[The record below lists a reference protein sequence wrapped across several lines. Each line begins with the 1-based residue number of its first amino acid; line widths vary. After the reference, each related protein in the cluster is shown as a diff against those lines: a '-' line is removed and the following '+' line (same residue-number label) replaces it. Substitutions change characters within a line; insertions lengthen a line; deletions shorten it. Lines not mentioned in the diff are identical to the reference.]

1 MKSAVDGNW
10 LSLLAPFP
18 GRVAMAWRIALVC
31 ALTAMVAM
39 VYGIPESAIS
49 CYLVFFVM
57 KPDAAES
64 SVLAVALT
72 VLVAIVVVV
81 LFLLTNLTL
90 TQPAMR
96 IVMLALSSLL
106 LLFLASASK
115 LGPLGGIIAL
125 VLAFG
130 LTLLS
135 YVPFGEAATRGIL
148 YAWLMASMPM
158 ALVLIVS
165 VTLGRRPLDLLRA
178 TVAERLEA
186 IACFLEGDGR
196 AGRARLHELLG
207 EGQEESMKRW
217 GLLRGLALARRD
229 ETRRLGLALQES
241 YRLLFAALA
250 LREGGRQQAVQDA
263 ALAAE
268 ARKVGQAL
276 AAGHA
281 AQPLIIPPTQNSA
294 AAQAWLALS
303 AMAGDATATP
313 APSPAEPFLSPD
325 AFSNPDHLRYAAK
338 TTAAALICYLIYSA
352 LDWQDIHTAMITC
365 YVAALGSVAE
375 TTQKLMLRI
384 IGCLIGAAMG
394 VGAILFLIPH
404 MSSVGSLMVLVF
416 AGAFVAAWV
425 AVGSERVAYAGVQI
439 ALAFMMTV
447 LQGFGPSIDM
457 SVAMDRV
464 IGILL
469 GNVVLYLVFTQLW
482 PVSVG
487 HRVRED
493 LGRALQGLA
502 QMARLG
508 ASGQDEASVEQR
520 AVATAQA
527 RNAAVALAGNVV
539 GRLAGIRRALA
550 LARLEPRSL
559 RLDSARVRGL
569 IAITQA
575 LRALCMRQ
583 LLAAPA
589 PDAELAARLEALA
602 RKVARDGPAPAGAAS
617 HSARPTS
624 HQAATQTPSQA
635 ANHAARPTA
644 GSIDHLSQL
653 IEGR

>member
-1 MKSAVDGNW
+1 MKSGVDAAW
-10 LSLLAPFP
+10 LSQLAPFP
-18 GRVAMAWRIALVC
+18 GRAAMAWRIALVC

-39 VYGIPESAIS
+39 TYGIPESAIS

-64 SVLAVALT
+64 SVLAVALS
-72 VLVAIVVVV
+72 VLVMLVVGV
-81 LFLLTNLTL
+81 LLLLTNLTL
-90 TQPAMR
+90 AQPAMR
-96 IVMLALSSLL
+96 IVALAVSSLL

-135 YVPFGEAATRGIL
+135 YVPVGEAATRGIL
-148 YAWLMASMPM
+148 YAWLMATMPM

-165 VTLGRRPLDLLRA
+165 ITIGRRPLTLLRTTVGDRLDAVA
-178 TVAERLEA
+178 TYLES
-186 IACFLEGDGR
+186 GGR
-196 AGRARLHELLG
+196 AGRARLREMLG

-229 ETRRLGLALQES
+229 ETRRLGMALQES

-250 LREGGRQQAVQDA
+250 MRGGGQD
-263 ALAAE
+263 ALAARARE
-268 ARKVGQAL
+268 AGQAL
-276 AAGHA
+276 AAGRA
-281 AQPLIIPPTQNSA
+281 APAAAGPPTHSPTHPPVHDSTPPPTPPPVPDSTHNPTHNPTQPA
-294 AAQAWLALS
+294 AARQAWRALS
-303 AMAGDATATP
+303 AMGDDASIMP
-313 APSPAEPFLSPD
+313 APQPAEPFMAPD
-325 AFSNPDHLRYAAK
+325 AFSNPEHVRYAIK

-425 AVGSERVAYAGVQI
+425 AVGSERVSYAGVQI

-493 LGRALQGLA
+493 LGRALEGLA
-502 QMARLG
+502 KLARLG
-508 ASGQDEASVEQR
+508 EGGRDR
-520 AVATAQA
+520 AVAQA
-527 RNAAVALAGNVV
+527 SAVAGQ
-539 GRLAGIRRALA
+539 LAGIRRALG
-550 LARLEPRSL
+550 LATLEPRTL
-559 RLDSARVRGL
+559 RLDSARLREL
-569 IAITQA
+569 IAVTQSVQ
-575 LRALCMRQ
+575 ALCMR
-583 LLAAPA
+583 LLIDAPE
-589 PDAELAARLEALA
+589 PDEALAARLEAMA
-602 RKVARDGPAPAGAAS
+602 
-617 HSARPTS
+617 
-624 HQAATQTPSQA
+624 
-635 ANHAARPTA
+635 HAVRNDEP
-644 GSIDHLSQL
+644 GSVKQVNQL
-653 IEGR
+653 MEGQ

>member
-1 MKSAVDGNW
+1 MKSGVDAAW
-10 LSLLAPFP
+10 LSQLAPFP
-18 GRVAMAWRIALVC
+18 GRAAMAWRIALVC

-39 VYGIPESAIS
+39 TYGIPESAIS

-64 SVLAVALT
+64 SLLAVALS
-72 VLVAIVVVV
+72 VLVMLVVGV
-81 LFLLTNLTL
+81 LLLLTNLTL
-90 TQPAMR
+90 ALPAMR
-96 IVMLALSSLL
+96 IVALAVSSLL

-135 YVPFGEAATRGIL
+135 YVPVGEAATRGIL
-148 YAWLMASMPM
+148 YAWLMATMPM

-165 VTLGRRPLDLLRA
+165 ITIGRRPLTVLRT
-178 TVAERLEA
+178 TVGDRLDA
-186 IACFLEGDGR
+186 IATYLERGGR
-196 AGRARLHELLG
+196 AGRARLREMLG

-250 LREGGRQQAVQDA
+250 LRGGGQD
-263 ALAAE
+263 ALAARARE
-268 ARKVGQAL
+268 AGQAL

-281 AQPLIIPPTQNSA
+281 APAASVPPTQPPTQPPA
-294 AAQAWLALS
+294 VRQAWRALS
-303 AMAGDATATP
+303 AMGGDAAAMP
-313 APSPAEPFLSPD
+313 APQPAEPFMAPD
-325 AFSNPDHLRYAAK
+325 AFSNPEHVRYAIK

-404 MSSVGSLMVLVF
+404 MSSVGSLMMLVF

-425 AVGSERVAYAGVQI
+425 AVGSERVSYAGVQI

-469 GNVVLYLVFTQLW
+469 GNVVLYLVFTLLW

-487 HRVRED
+487 RRVRED
-493 LGRALQGLA
+493 LGRALEGLA
-502 QMARLG
+502 KMARLG
-508 ASGQDEASVEQR
+508 EGGRDQAVAQASV
-520 AVATAQA
+520 VAGQ
-527 RNAAVALAGNVV
+527 
-539 GRLAGIRRALA
+539 LAGIRRALG
-550 LARLEPRSL
+550 LATLEPRAL
-559 RLDSARVRGL
+559 RLDSARLREL
-569 IAITQA
+569 IAVTQSVQ
-575 LRALCMRQ
+575 ALCMR
-583 LLAAPA
+583 LLIDAPE
-589 PDAELAARLEALA
+589 PDEALAARLEVMAHA
-602 RKVARDGPAPAGAAS
+602 VRNDEPGSVA
-617 HSARPTS
+617 
-624 HQAATQTPSQA
+624 QV
-635 ANHAARPTA
+635 N
-644 GSIDHLSQL
+644 QL
-653 IEGR
+653 MEGQ

>member
-1 MKSAVDGNW
+1 MKSGADIGW

-18 GRVAMAWRIALVC
+18 GRAAMAWRIALVC

-39 VYGIPESAIS
+39 TYGIPESAIS

-64 SVLAVALT
+64 SLLAVALS

-81 LFLLTNLTL
+81 LLLLTNLTL
-90 TQPAMR
+90 TLPAMR
-96 IVMLALSSLL
+96 IVALALSSLL

-148 YAWLMASMPM
+148 YAWLMATMPM

-165 VTLGRRPLDLLRA
+165 VTVGRRPLDLLRS
-178 TVAERLEA
+178 TVTERLDA
-186 IACFLEGDGR
+186 IASYLESGGR
-196 AGRARLHELLG
+196 AGRVRLRELLG

-217 GLLRGLALARRD
+217 GLMRGLALARRD

-241 YRLLFAALA
+241 YRMLFAALA
-250 LREGGRQQAVQDA
+250 LRDSAQGDQPEPRA
-263 ALAAE
+263 ALAARTRE
-268 ARKVGQAL
+268 VGQAL
-276 AAGHA
+276 AAGHLVPPVIEPPPGNPA
-281 AQPLIIPPTQNSA
+281 AT
-294 AAQAWLALS
+294 QAWRALS
-303 AMAGDATATP
+303 AMTADASAMP
-313 APSPAEPFLSPD
+313 APQPAEPFLSPD
-325 AFSNPDHLRYAAK
+325 AFRNPDHIRYAAK

-404 MSSVGSLMVLVF
+404 MSSVGSLMALVF
-416 AGAFVAAWV
+416 VGAFVAAWV

-457 SVAMDRV
+457 SIALDRV

-469 GNVVLYLVFTQLW
+469 GNVVLYLVFSQLW

-487 HRVRED
+487 HRVREE
-493 LGRALQGLA
+493 LGRALEGLA
-502 QMARLG
+502 RMARLG
-508 ASGQDEASVEQR
+508 EGGRDEAVAQAS
-520 AVATAQA
+520 AVA
-527 RNAAVALAGNVV
+527 
-539 GRLAGIRRALA
+539 GRLAGIRRALG
-550 LARLEPRSL
+550 LATLEPRGL
-559 RLDSARVRGL
+559 RLDSARLRGL
-569 IAITQA
+569 IAVTQSVQ
-575 LRALCMRQ
+575 ALCMR
-583 LLAAPA
+583 LLIDP
-589 PDAELAARLEALA
+589 PGPNAELAARLEALA
-602 RKVARDGPAPAGAAS
+602 RTVADEGSPVAAARHSAAPLAPAG
-617 HSARPTS
+617 
-624 HQAATQTPSQA
+624 
-635 ANHAARPTA
+635 
-644 GSIDHLSQL
+644 SIEHLSQL

>member
-1 MKSAVDGNW
+1 
-10 LSLLAPFP
+10 
-18 GRVAMAWRIALVC
+18 MAWRIALVC

-39 VYGIPESAIS
+39 TYGIPESAIS

-64 SVLAVALT
+64 SLLAVALS
-72 VLVAIVVVV
+72 VLVMLVVGV
-81 LFLLTNLTL
+81 LLLLTNLTL
-90 TQPAMR
+90 ALPAMR
-96 IVMLALSSLL
+96 IVALAVSSLL

-135 YVPFGEAATRGIL
+135 YVPVGEAATRGIL
-148 YAWLMASMPM
+148 YAWLMATMPM

-165 VTLGRRPLDLLRA
+165 ITIGRRPLTLLRS
-178 TVAERLEA
+178 TVGDRLDA
-186 IACFLEGDGR
+186 IATYLERGGR
-196 AGRARLHELLG
+196 AGRARLREMLG

-250 LREGGRQQAVQDA
+250 LRGGGQD
-263 ALAAE
+263 ALAARARE
-268 ARKVGQAL
+268 AGQAL
-276 AAGHA
+276 AAGQA
-281 AQPLIIPPTQNSA
+281 APAACVPPTQPSTQPPTQPPA
-294 AAQAWLALS
+294 VRQAWRALS
-303 AMAGDATATP
+303 AMGGDAAAMP
-313 APSPAEPFLSPD
+313 APQPAEPFMAPD
-325 AFSNPDHLRYAAK
+325 AFSNPEHVRYAIK

-425 AVGSERVAYAGVQI
+425 AVDSERVSYAGVQI

-469 GNVVLYLVFTQLW
+469 GNVVLYLVFTLLW

-487 HRVRED
+487 RRVRED
-493 LGRALQGLA
+493 FGRALEGLA
-502 QMARLG
+502 KMARLG
-508 ASGQDEASVEQR
+508 EGGRDQAVAQASV
-520 AVATAQA
+520 VAGQ
-527 RNAAVALAGNVV
+527 
-539 GRLAGIRRALA
+539 LAGIRRALG
-550 LARLEPRSL
+550 LATLEPRAL
-559 RLDSARVRGL
+559 RLDSARLREL
-569 IAITQA
+569 IAVTQSVQ
-575 LRALCMRQ
+575 ALCMR
-583 LLAAPA
+583 LLIDAPE
-589 PDAELAARLEALA
+589 PDEALAARLEVMAHA
-602 RKVARDGPAPAGAAS
+602 VRNDEPGSVA
-617 HSARPTS
+617 
-624 HQAATQTPSQA
+624 QV
-635 ANHAARPTA
+635 N
-644 GSIDHLSQL
+644 QL
-653 IEGR
+653 MEGQ

>member
-1 MKSAVDGNW
+1 
-10 LSLLAPFP
+10 
-18 GRVAMAWRIALVC
+18 MAWRIALVC

-39 VYGIPESAIS
+39 TYGIPESAIS

-64 SVLAVALT
+64 SVLAVALS
-72 VLVAIVVVV
+72 VLVMLVVGV
-81 LFLLTNLTL
+81 LLLLTNLTL
-90 TQPAMR
+90 AQPAMR
-96 IVMLALSSLL
+96 IVALAVSSLL

-135 YVPFGEAATRGIL
+135 YVPVGEAATRGIL
-148 YAWLMASMPM
+148 YAWLMATMPM

-165 VTLGRRPLDLLRA
+165 ITIGRRPLTLLRTTVGDRLDAVA
-178 TVAERLEA
+178 TYLES
-186 IACFLEGDGR
+186 GGR
-196 AGRARLHELLG
+196 AGRARLREMLG

-229 ETRRLGLALQES
+229 ETRRLGMALQES

-250 LREGGRQQAVQDA
+250 MRGGGQD
-263 ALAAE
+263 ALAARARE
-268 ARKVGQAL
+268 AGQAL
-276 AAGHA
+276 AAGRA
-281 AQPLIIPPTQNSA
+281 APAAAGPPTHSPTHPPVHDSTPPPTPPPVPDSTHNPTHNPTQPA
-294 AAQAWLALS
+294 AARQAWRALS
-303 AMAGDATATP
+303 AMGDDASIMP
-313 APSPAEPFLSPD
+313 APQPAEPFMAPD
-325 AFSNPDHLRYAAK
+325 AFSNPEHVRYAIK

-425 AVGSERVAYAGVQI
+425 AVGSERVSYAGVQI

-493 LGRALQGLA
+493 LGRALEGLA
-502 QMARLG
+502 KLARLG
-508 ASGQDEASVEQR
+508 EGGRDR
-520 AVATAQA
+520 AVAQA
-527 RNAAVALAGNVV
+527 SAVAGQ
-539 GRLAGIRRALA
+539 LAGIRRALG
-550 LARLEPRSL
+550 LATLEPRTL
-559 RLDSARVRGL
+559 RLDSARLREL
-569 IAITQA
+569 IAVTQSVQ
-575 LRALCMRQ
+575 ALCMR
-583 LLAAPA
+583 LLIDAPE
-589 PDAELAARLEALA
+589 PDEALAARLEAMA
-602 RKVARDGPAPAGAAS
+602 
-617 HSARPTS
+617 
-624 HQAATQTPSQA
+624 
-635 ANHAARPTA
+635 HAVRNDEP
-644 GSIDHLSQL
+644 GSVKQVNQL
-653 IEGR
+653 MEGQ

>member
-1 MKSAVDGNW
+1 MKSGVDAAW
-10 LSLLAPFP
+10 LSQLAPFP
-18 GRVAMAWRIALVC
+18 GRAAMAWRIALVC

-39 VYGIPESAIS
+39 TYGIPESAIS

-64 SVLAVALT
+64 SLLAVALS
-72 VLVAIVVVV
+72 VLVMLVVGV
-81 LFLLTNLTL
+81 LLLLTNLTL
-90 TQPAMR
+90 ALPAMR
-96 IVMLALSSLL
+96 IVALAVSSLL

-135 YVPFGEAATRGIL
+135 YVPVGEAATRGIL
-148 YAWLMASMPM
+148 YAWLMATMPM

-165 VTLGRRPLDLLRA
+165 ITIGRRPLTLLRT
-178 TVAERLEA
+178 TVGDRLHA
-186 IACFLEGDGR
+186 IATYLESGGR
-196 AGRARLHELLG
+196 AGRARLREMLG

-229 ETRRLGLALQES
+229 ETRRLGMALQES

-250 LREGGRQQAVQDA
+250 LRENRQGASDVQRA
-263 ALAAE
+263 ALASA
-268 ARKVGQAL
+268 ARKAGQAL
-276 AAGHA
+276 AAGRAAPPADAFPTHSPTHSPALAPAQSPEHDAPHDAPHEGTHDAPPAPA
-281 AQPLIIPPTQNSA
+281 AQ
-294 AAQAWLALS
+294 QAWRALS
-303 AMAGDATATP
+303 AMGGDAAAMP
-313 APSPAEPFLSPD
+313 APQPAEPFMAPD
-325 AFSNPDHLRYAAK
+325 AFSNPEHVRYAIK

-404 MSSVGSLMVLVF
+404 MSSVGSLMMLVF
-416 AGAFVAAWV
+416 AGALVAAWV
-425 AVGSERVAYAGVQI
+425 AVGSERVSYAGVQI

-469 GNVVLYLVFTQLW
+469 GNVVLYLVFTLLW

-487 HRVRED
+487 RRVRED
-493 LGRALQGLA
+493 LGRALEGLA
-502 QMARLG
+502 KMARLG
-508 ASGQDEASVEQR
+508 EGGRDQAVAQASV
-520 AVATAQA
+520 VAGQ
-527 RNAAVALAGNVV
+527 
-539 GRLAGIRRALA
+539 LAGIRRALG
-550 LARLEPRSL
+550 LATLEPRDL
-559 RLDSARVRGL
+559 RLDSARLREL
-569 IAITQA
+569 IAVTQSVQ
-575 LRALCMRQ
+575 ALCMR
-583 LLAAPA
+583 LLIDAPE
-589 PDAELAARLEALA
+589 PDEALAVRLEALA
-602 RKVARDGPAPAGAAS
+602 RAVRNDEPGSVA
-617 HSARPTS
+617 HV
-624 HQAATQTPSQA
+624 
-635 ANHAARPTA
+635 N
-644 GSIDHLSQL
+644 QL
-653 IEGR
+653 MEGQ

>member
-1 MKSAVDGNW
+1 MKSVVDNSW

-18 GRVAMAWRIALVC
+18 GRAAMAWRIALVC

-39 VYGIPESAIS
+39 IYGIPESAIS

-64 SVLAVALT
+64 SLLAVALS

-81 LFLLTNLTL
+81 LVVLTNLTL
-90 TQPAMR
+90 DLPPMR
-96 IVMLALSSLL
+96 IVTLALSSLL

-125 VLAFG
+125 VLAFAM
-130 LTLLS
+130 TLLG

-165 VTLGRRPLDLLRA
+165 LTVGRRPLDLLRG
-178 TVAERLEA
+178 TLRDRLDA
-186 IACFLEGDGR
+186 IARYLESGGR
-196 AGRARLHELLG
+196 AERARLRDMMG

-229 ETRRLGLALQES
+229 ETRRLGVALQES
-241 YRLLFAALA
+241 YRMVFAALA
-250 LREGGRQQAVQDA
+250 MREGGQPQQRAG
-263 ALAAE
+263 LAARTRE
-268 ARKVGQAL
+268 VGQAL
-276 AAGHA
+276 SAGRPAPAVMVPDTDSPAAE
-281 AQPLIIPPTQNSA
+281 
-294 AAQAWLALS
+294 QAWRALS
-303 AMAGDATATP
+303 AMAGGPDVAP
-313 APSPAEPFLSPD
+313 AAQPAEPFLSPD
-325 AFSNPDHLRYAAK
+325 AWRNPEHVRYAVK

-365 YVAALGSVAE
+365 YVAALGSVAQ

-404 MSSVGSLMVLVF
+404 MSSVGSLMLLVF
-416 AGAFVAAWV
+416 AGSFVAAWV

-439 ALAFMMTV
+439 ALAFLMTV

-457 SVAMDRV
+457 SVALDRV

-469 GNVVLYLVFTQLW
+469 GNVVLYVVFTQLW

-487 HRVRED
+487 HRVRGD
-493 LGRALQGLA
+493 LGLALQGLA
-502 QMARLG
+502 RMTRLG
-508 ASGQDEASVEQR
+508 EGGRDKAVAEASV
-520 AVATAQA
+520 VA
-527 RNAAVALAGNVV
+527 
-539 GRLAGIRRALA
+539 GRLAGVRSALGLTA
-550 LARLEPRSL
+550 LEPRGL
-559 RLDSARVRGL
+559 RLDSERLRELVAV
-569 IAITQA
+569 TQSVQ
-575 LRALCMRQ
+575 ALCMR
-583 LLAAPA
+583 LLIEPPVSDPA
-589 PDAELAARLEALA
+589 LAARLETLA
-602 RKVARDGPAPAGAAS
+602 RVVTNDERANARRPPVARSAPE
-617 HSARPTS
+617 RV
-624 HQAATQTPSQA
+624 
-635 ANHAARPTA
+635 
-644 GSIDHLSQL
+644 GSIEHLSQL

>member
-1 MKSAVDGNW
+1 MKSGVDAAW
-10 LSLLAPFP
+10 LSQLAPFP
-18 GRVAMAWRIALVC
+18 GRAAMAWRTALVC

-39 VYGIPESAIS
+39 TYGIPESAIS

-64 SVLAVALT
+64 SVLAVALS
-72 VLVAIVVVV
+72 VLVMLVVGV
-81 LFLLTNLTL
+81 LLLLTNLTL
-90 TQPAMR
+90 AQPAMR
-96 IVMLALSSLL
+96 IVALAVSSLL

-135 YVPFGEAATRGIL
+135 YVPVGEAATRGIL
-148 YAWLMASMPM
+148 YAWLMATMPM

-165 VTLGRRPLDLLRA
+165 ITIGRRPLTLLRTTVGDRLDAVA
-178 TVAERLEA
+178 TYLES
-186 IACFLEGDGR
+186 GGR
-196 AGRARLHELLG
+196 AGRARLREMLG

-229 ETRRLGLALQES
+229 ETRRLGMALQES

-250 LREGGRQQAVQDA
+250 MRGGGQDA
-263 ALAAE
+263 FAARARE
-268 ARKVGQAL
+268 AGQAL
-276 AAGHA
+276 AAGRA
-281 AQPLIIPPTQNSA
+281 APAAAVPPTHSPKHPPVHDSTQPPTHLPTHPPVPDSTHSPTQPA
-294 AAQAWLALS
+294 AARQAWRALS
-303 AMAGDATATP
+303 AMGGDASTMP
-313 APSPAEPFLSPD
+313 APQPAEPFMAPD
-325 AFSNPDHLRYAAK
+325 AFSNPEHVRYAIK

-425 AVGSERVAYAGVQI
+425 AVGSERVSYAGVQI

-493 LGRALQGLA
+493 LGRALEGLA
-502 QMARLG
+502 KLARLG
-508 ASGQDEASVEQR
+508 EGGRDR
-520 AVATAQA
+520 AVAQA
-527 RNAAVALAGNVV
+527 SAVAGQ
-539 GRLAGIRRALA
+539 LAGIRRALG
-550 LARLEPRSL
+550 LATLEPRTL
-559 RLDSARVRGL
+559 RLDSARLREL
-569 IAITQA
+569 IAVTQSVQ
-575 LRALCMRQ
+575 ALCMR
-583 LLAAPA
+583 LLIDAPE
-589 PDAELAARLEALA
+589 PDEALAARLEAMA
-602 RKVARDGPAPAGAAS
+602 
-617 HSARPTS
+617 
-624 HQAATQTPSQA
+624 
-635 ANHAARPTA
+635 HAVRNDEP
-644 GSIDHLSQL
+644 GSVKQVNQL
-653 IEGR
+653 MEGQ